1 MYSDNRLSKFEK
13 VVFSDASEKA
23 NGIISEANQT
33 AEKIVKDAQKKA
45 RKITNEMLLKSTAKF
60 QKQYAFETAN
70 SAFCAKR
77 ELILKRT
84 EFTDD
89 LFQKVKE
96 KLINFTK
103 TDDYKN
109 YLISVYNTAKN
120 EYKSDAEIECSK
132 SDEALCKEIFEEKIK
147 PCDDI
152 KVGGVRIVLES
163 EKVIIDKT
171 FDEALKDEKAEFIKR
186 SGLTID

>member
-1 MYSDNRLSKFEK
+1 MYSDVRLSKFEK
-13 VVFSDASEKA
+13 VVFSDANEKA
-23 NGIISEANQT
+23 SGIISDAEQT
-33 AEKIVKDAQKKA
+33 ADKIVKDAQRKA
-45 RKITNEMLLKSTAKF
+45 RKITNDALYESTAKF
-60 QKQYAFETAN
+60 QKQYAFQTAN

-89 LFQKVKE
+89 LFRTVKE

-109 YLISVYNTAKN
+109 YLISAVSAAKS
-120 EYKSDAEIECSK
+120 EYKTEAEIECSK
-132 SDEALCKEIFEEKIK
+132 SDEALCKEIFNGKIK
-147 PCDDI
+147 TCDDI
-152 KVGGVRIVLES
+152 KVGGVRIVFES

-171 FDEALKDEKAEFIKR
+171 FDEALKDEKAKFITV
-186 SGLTID
+186 SGLTIG